1 MWDDWWMI
9 NGKIFKCKTSSIS
22 ITSGLSRDPKR
33 GPFLGWDWPEKRKVR
48 QRLQIEQIEL
58 GKKFFLWNGSFFIMT
73 LSFAFCEY
81 CFYWSTKIDSY
92 QGQTTKLYICNLHL
106 VNVSLIVSSS
116 AVMRT
121 SMLYISSTWMR
132 TIASVKEENK
142 IDGEWR
148 YFFLGDQ
155 LFFPHMNLSAW
166 EPPWSAPNQ
175 HFSNDTHEIQA
186 QFHEIR
192 LHSRWRFSIRDC

>member
-1 MWDDWWMI
+1 MI
-9 NGKIFKCKTSSIS
+9 DGWLMDNCKIFKCKTSSIS

-33 GPFLGWDWPEKRKVR
+33 GPFLGWDWPENRKVR

-73 LSFAFCEY
+73 LSFAFGEY
-81 CFYWSTKIDSY
+81 CFYWSTIKIDSY

-132 TIASVKEENK
+132 TISIVLEENK
-142 IDGEWR
+142 I
-148 YFFLGDQ
+148 LGSEDT
-155 LFFPHMNLSAW
+155 
-166 EPPWSAPNQ
+166 
-175 HFSNDTHEIQA
+175 FSLETSSSSHIWICLPENPLEVLLINTLVTIVFIDNGDLGLASH
-186 QFHEIR
+186 
-192 LHSRWRFSIRDC
+192 